1 LSSQVVAAAGAGL
14 DRSSSSAS
22 VEITERSAGHVE
34 VRGALVFA
42 TARHAR
48 QEGLRVI
55 SAADAGQ
62 GAIDIDCS
70 GVTASDSAGLTVLLD
85 WLSCARKTG
94 RSLSLSNLPPPI
106 LAVAKISDVEELLI
120 SPK

>member
-1 LSSQVVAAAGAGL
+1 
-14 DRSSSSAS
+14 
-22 VEITERSAGHVE
+22 VEITERSPGRVE
-34 VRGALVFA
+34 VSGALVFA

-55 SAADAGQ
+55 AAANASQ

-85 WLSCARKTG
+85 WLSCARRAG
-94 RSLSLSNLPPPI
+94 RTLTLSNLPAPI
-106 LAVAKISDVEELLI
+106 LAVAKISNVEDLLTAA
-120 SPK
+120 K

>member
-1 LSSQVVAAAGAGL
+1 LSGPVAAGSPPG
-14 DRSSSSAS
+14 RSSSSAS
-22 VEITERSAGHVE
+22 LELTERSPGHLE

-55 SAADAGQ
+55 AAANAGQ
-62 GAIDIDCS
+62 GAIDVDCS

-85 WLSCARKTG
+85 WLSCARKAG
-94 RSLSLSNLPPPI
+94 RTLTLSNLPAPI
-106 LAVAKISDVEELLI
+106 LAVAKISNVEELLT